1 MAARFPAG
9 HDLRKEDALT
19 FSAVFDSHQYVF
31 GRKRAHERAAR
42 LLIAHALASG
52 APALS
57 MQDALIRVLRVGA
70 ARALEPTWYLTLD
83 TRVDHGRVRSVTD
96 ARRPAAL
103 AFAARA
109 SAASESSVGAG
120 LYELE
125 ERVDPLTDERSHS
138 ATKRLLACERLLVAH
153 VELLARRE
161 HLVEV
166 VGASGACE
174 AVCALSEPPHGQ
186 RGPPDQPA
194 TADELLGAGMLHA
207 HADVARLL
215 PRGAASVRW
224 FERARAFECA
234 LKAELLRS
242 AAYGLSPLVSQLA
255 LPAEGGGGEA
265 EQALAALL
273 DAVQAR
279 TDGSAH
285 AGRPL
290 VALVADA
297 SIALLL
303 TSRFGF
309 ECAQVSAL
317 DEEGA
322 SVVEWYTLERAT
334 A

>member
-207 HADVARLL
+207 HADVA
-215 PRGAASVRW
+215 
-224 FERARAFECA
+224 
-234 LKAELLRS
+234 
-242 AAYGLSPLVSQLA
+242 
-255 LPAEGGGGEA
+255 EGGGGEA